1 MKVASG
7 LVNCGKKRYSTSL
20 FTDRESFTLIQWSNH
35 AHCAEG
41 LKHYSLYEAKE
52 VLKLKID
59 SGHEWRPLPVLVKP
73 K

>member
-1 MKVASG
+1 MDWRTA
-7 LVNCGKKRYSTSL
+7 GKRGTVPL
-20 FTDRESFTLIQWSNH
+20 FFTDRESFTFIQRGNH

-41 LKHYSLYEAKE
+41 LKNYSLYVEKE

-59 SGHEWRPLPVLVKP
+59 SGHKWRPLPVLVKL